1 MYLFPMYLQLVNG
14 RSPRFSLSRP
24 LLSGILI
31 SLLLCA
37 ATVHG
42 ADPLPVVATL
52 PVLKD
57 FTEQIGGQYVRVD
70 SLINGMESEHTYT
83 PKPSDVTAI
92 RHARLLVKI
101 GLGLEVWVNALIE
114 NADRPDLLIVTTSD
128 GVPLIRDA
136 HESEHSVPKSEIDK
150 KHAFKERHTRGNPHI
165 WLDPENV
172 KIMIRHI
179 TEGLIKVDPAHK
191 DDFLHNQSRY
201 IMELESL
208 EKTLKKEVDSLKNKA
223 IITHH
228 PAWPYFARRF
238 GFIIKGDILTQVGS
252 EPSAK
257 HIGELIKVIR
267 QEKVKVIVSE
277 PQLNPKVPNM
287 LAEET
292 GAKVVILSPLPGAI
306 PGTPT
311 YLDLIRYDAEALISA
326 LRGP

>member
-1 MYLFPMYLQLVNG
+1 MHLRLINE
-14 RSPRFSLSRP
+14 RARRFSAFR
-24 LLSGILI
+24 LLSLGIFLAA
-31 SLLLCA
+31 LLPLA
-37 ATVHG
+37 ILYG
-42 ADPLPVVATL
+42 ADPIPIVATL

-57 FTEQIGGQYVRVD
+57 FTERIGGEHVRVN
-70 SLINGMESEHTYT
+70 SLITGMESEHTYT

-92 RHARLLVKI
+92 RQARLLVKI
-101 GLGLEVWVNALIE
+101 GLGLEVWVNTLIE
-114 NADRPDLLIVTTSD
+114 NADRPDLIIVTTSD
-128 GVPLIRDA
+128 GVPLIRDPS
-136 HESEHSVPKSEIDK
+136 ESAEHPIGKGEIDR
-150 KHAFKERHTRGNPHI
+150 KHAFKERHTMGNPHI

-208 EKTLKKEVDSLKNKA
+208 EKELKKKIDPLKNRA

-238 GFIIKGDILTQVGS
+238 GFVIKGDILTQVGS

-257 HIGELIKVIR
+257 HLGNLIKQIKK
-267 QEKVKVIVSE
+267 EKVKVIVSE
-277 PQLNPKVPNM
+277 PQLNDKIPKM

-292 GAKVVILSPLPGAI
+292 GAKIVILSPLPGAL
-306 PGTPT
+306 PGTAS
-311 YLDLIRYDAEALISA
+311 YLDLIRYNAETLISA
-326 LRGP
+326 LGGP